1 MQHSQKREIAF
12 ERLISRMPPEVIT
25 SFSDVQLSALRAA
38 LASRSWRRHPVD
50 LRFSIPFIFTK
61 GIYIVFLMGT
71 ERRSRERLAK
81 ERSLNPIWTPINIA
95 VILALMGIGI
105 GAIFGAFQLRYL
117 NFSTLNSQDVHPVT
131 VPFKEGK
138 ADCEKSGREWQ
149 DGKCIDY
156 EHNPSF

>member
-1 MQHSQKREIAF
+1 MNSFQRRDIVF
-12 ERLISRMPPEVIT
+12 ERLISRMSPEIIT
-25 SFSDVQLSALRAA
+25 SFSDAQLSALRAA

-50 LRFSIPFIFTK
+50 LRLSIPFIFTK
-61 GIYIVFLMGT
+61 GIYIVFLMGL

-81 ERSLNPIWTPINIA
+81 ERSLNPIWTPTNVV
-95 VILALMGIGI
+95 VILTLVGISI

-117 NFSTLNSQDVHPVT
+117 SFSALNSQDVYPVI
-131 VPFKEGK
+131 VPFKDNEV
-138 ADCEKSGREWQ
+138 DCEKSGREWQ